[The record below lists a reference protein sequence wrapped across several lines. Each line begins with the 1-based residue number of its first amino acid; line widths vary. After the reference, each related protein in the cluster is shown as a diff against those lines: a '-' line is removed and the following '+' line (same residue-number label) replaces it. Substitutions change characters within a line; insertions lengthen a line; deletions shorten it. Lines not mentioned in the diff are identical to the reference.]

1 MKHLKNLIL
10 AIICVFLSSIPAHA
24 QSKVAHINTQELVDS
39 MPKTK
44 EAMAQLQQKNNELQS
59 QVENMIKEL
68 EANKIKFDGEL
79 KTLAEQ
85 IQKEVVMAEQEAKT
99 DSEKKDAQNLGQTRI
114 REYQQEEQKA
124 LTKLREQEENIR
136 QYQLNS
142 NNEIQELR
150 NQLIAPILN
159 EVREAIKKVGA
170 AQGFDYV
177 LDSTE
182 GGGVLMAEGKDL
194 TSDVKSELGF

>member
-114 REYQQEEQKA
+114 REYQQEEQNA

>member
-10 AIICVFLSSIPAHA
+10 AIICVVLSSLSAHA

-114 REYQQEEQKA
+114 REYQQEEQNA
-124 LTKLREQEENIR
+124 LTKLREFEENIR

-159 EVREAIKKVGA
+159 EVREAIKKVGV